1 MIAEIKFFNDF
12 KNHKFYVFKNK
23 VSPKDDNIQFFP
35 FPFADVSYL
44 CVSPQ
49 QQKAPN

>member
-1 MIAEIKFFNDF
+1 MTSKTINSTSS
-12 KNHKFYVFKNK
+12 KNK